1 MQIRTNSQEI
11 EGYFSRGIFGQW
23 KQHNRRRH
31 HLLPPMIIVNS
42 CGGPASKPEDQ
53 RGEKLVWEVKGVGRH
68 YLLGHTVS
76 QTLFATYHRH
86 CRCRDHHHVKIQSH
100 PYHLDYMPYLHI
112 SGQKEKQMCF
122 PKLTQTKIK
131 VPLSSR
137 STGSVKVGHQI
148 AFSI

>member
-1 MQIRTNSQEI
+1 M
-11 EGYFSRGIFGQW
+11 
-23 KQHNRRRH
+23 
-31 HLLPPMIIVNS
+31 
-42 CGGPASKPEDQ
+42 
-53 RGEKLVWEVKGVGRH
+53 
-68 YLLGHTVS
+68 LGHTVS

-131 VPLSSR
+131 VPLSSW
-137 STGSVKVGHQI
+137 STGNVKVWPSDSFFHLMNISAGAGSICTSTAKRRNRGVSQNLPRLEKEGDKKGSPEKMSSWSNGSVKVGHQT